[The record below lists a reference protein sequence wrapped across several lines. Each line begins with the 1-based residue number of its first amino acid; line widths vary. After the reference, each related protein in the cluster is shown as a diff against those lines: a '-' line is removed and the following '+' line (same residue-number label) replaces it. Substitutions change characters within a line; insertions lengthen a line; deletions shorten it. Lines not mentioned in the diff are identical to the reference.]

1 MSETT
6 AYKGRDALVKISSDG
21 GSSFTTVAGVRT
33 NGVTINNEPVDVT
46 NAGSGGFREY
56 LADGG
61 VQSVSMNVDG
71 VVVDNTAFETMLT
84 QAKDR
89 TKVYYQFAFANLGTI
104 TSKFVITSIQLTGSY
119 NEAQT
124 FTAQVESSGP
134 LAITLPT

>member
-6 AYKGRDALVKISSDG
+6 AYKGRDALAKISSNG
-21 GSSFTTVAGVRT
+21 GSTFTTVAGIRT

-61 VQSVSMNVDG
+61 VQSISMNVDG
-71 VVVDNTAFETMLT
+71 VVVDDTAFETMLT

-89 TKVYYQFAFANLGTI
+89 TKVFYQFAFANAGSI
-104 TSKFVITSIQLTGSY
+104 KAKFVITSIQITGSY

-124 FTAQVESSGP
+124 FSAQIESSGP
-134 LAITLPT
+134 LTITLPT